1 MKASASGWVVAFAA
15 LSVASPVLAQESK
28 SAPLARQLSAA
39 LDQAKIDSVAVRE
52 VGRPDTFVAALYI
65 PGVQLLIV
73 SARYPAPQLIDPKLA
88 QKNYKDV
95 YIDLNSASVPEGRVF
110 IEDLG
115 ADGLKFK
122 RDENQ
127 PFDSYEDSGKRT
139 AFDGDWKKQKLTEDD
154 YRKTFSTADD
164 RYAQLLTALI
174 AQLKK
179 TS

>member
-1 MKASASGWVVAFAA
+1 MKALALGWAVAVAA
-15 LSVASPVLAQESK
+15 LSVAAPAVAQESK

-39 LDQAKIDSVAVRE
+39 LDQAKIDSVAVRDP
-52 VGRPDTFVAALYI
+52 GRPDTFVAALYI

-73 SARYPAPQLIDPKLA
+73 SARYSAPQLLDPKLA
-88 QKNYKDV
+88 QKSYRDV
-95 YIDLNSASVPEGRVF
+95 YIDLNSASVPDGKVF

-115 ADGLKFK
+115 ADGLRFK

-127 PFDSYEDSGKRT
+127 PFDSYEESGKRT
-139 AFDGDWKKQKLTEDD
+139 AFDGDWKKQKLSEDD
-154 YRKTFSTADD
+154 YRKAFSAADD
-164 RYAQLLTALI
+164 RYTQLLTALI